1 MNSRIISFLLTFMAL
16 PVDVQADMH
25 PNEVAA
31 LQAPAP
37 DRVSS
42 YGEDPL
48 QFGELRLPRGAG
60 PFPVVVVIHGGCWTR
75 GFATVDYTDVLA
87 AEITAMGYAT
97 WNVEYRQ
104 VGDPGAG
111 WPGTFQDWGNALD
124 HLRVLAEAEPLS
136 LEQIVVI
143 GHSAGAHGALWLG
156 VRPNIRDAAYLTGK
170 TPLRPHAVV
179 AIDGIADLRGW
190 IGADADVCG
199 KPVIAPLMGGVPG
212 EVPERYALASPVENT
227 PLGGNQ
233 YLVASKVM
241 TPEMAQA
248 YAEIATA
255 KGDAVEVLQVVD
267 GGHHDIMAPTTEQW
281 KKQVRP
287 FLESLLSRE
296 AR

>member
-1 MNSRIISFLLTFMAL
+1 MNSRITWFLLIFLAF
-16 PVDVQADMH
+16 PSIVRADMR
-25 PNEVAA
+25 PTEVAA

-37 DRVSS
+37 DRVSH
-42 YGEDPL
+42 YGEDAL
-48 QFGELRLPRGAG
+48 QYGELRLPAGAG
-60 PFPVVVVIHGGCWTR
+60 PFPVVVVLHGGCWTS

-111 WPGTFQDWGNALD
+111 WPGTFEDWGNALD
-124 HLRVLAEAEPLS
+124 HLRVLAESEPLS
-136 LEQIVVI
+136 LKQVVVI

-156 VRPNIRDAAYLTGK
+156 LRPNIPNAAYLTGK
-170 TPLRPHAVV
+170 APLRPHAVV

-190 IGADADVCG
+190 IGADANVCG
-199 KPVIAPLMGGVPG
+199 KPVIAPFMGGTPE
-212 EVPERYALASPVENT
+212 EVPERYALASPIENT
-227 PLGGNQ
+227 PLGIDQ

-241 TPEMAQA
+241 TPEMAQS
-248 YAEIATA
+248 YAETATA
-255 KGDAVEVLQVVD
+255 KGDAVAVLQVID

-281 KKQVRP
+281 RAQVRP
-287 FLESLLSRE
+287 FLESLLQRE

>member
-1 MNSRIISFLLTFMAL
+1 MNSRIPPILLTLMTWPAI
-16 PVDVQADMH
+16 VSADMH

-37 DRVSS
+37 DRISS

-48 QFGELRLPRGAG
+48 QFGELRLPEGAG

-75 GFATVDYTDVLA
+75 GFATADYTDVLA

-124 HLRVLAEAEPLS
+124 HLRVLAESEPLS

-143 GHSAGAHGALWLG
+143 GHSAGAHAALWLG
-156 VRPNIRDAAYLTGK
+156 VRPNIRDAVYLTGH
-170 TPLRPHAVV
+170 TPVRPHAVV
-179 AIDGIADLRGW
+179 AIDGIADLGGW
-190 IGADADVCG
+190 IGPDATVCG
-199 KPVIAPLMGGVPG
+199 KPVIAPLMGGTAR
-212 EVPERYALASPVENT
+212 EVPERYALASPIENT
-227 PLGGNQ
+227 PLGINQ

-241 TPEMAQA
+241 TPEMAKA
-248 YAEIATA
+248 YAEIARA
-255 KGDAVEVLQVVD
+255 KGDSVEVLQVID

-281 KKQVRP
+281 KEQVRP
-287 FLESLLSRE
+287 FLEALLRRE

>member
-1 MNSRIISFLLTFMAL
+1 MGIRIKALLTLAMIWPVNAL
-16 PVDVQADMH
+16 ADMH
-25 PNEVAA
+25 PNDVAA
-31 LQAPAP
+31 LPATPP
-37 DRVSS
+37 DRFAS
-42 YGEDPL
+42 YGDDPL
-48 QFGELRLPRGAG
+48 QYGELRLPGGRG

-124 HLRVLAEAEPLS
+124 HLRVLAESEPLS

-143 GHSAGAHGALWLG
+143 GHSAGAHAALWLG
-156 VRPNIRDAAYLTGK
+156 MRPNIRDAAYLTGNA
-170 TPLRPHAVV
+170 PIRPHAVV
-179 AIDGIADLRGW
+179 AIDGIADLGGW
-190 IGADADVCG
+190 IGPDAAVCG
-199 KPVIAPLMGGVPG
+199 KPVIAPLMGGTTG
-212 EVPERYALASPVENT
+212 EVPERYALASPIENT
-227 PLGGNQ
+227 PLGIHQ

-241 TPEMAQA
+241 TAEMAQA
-248 YAEIATA
+248 YVESATA
-255 KGDAVEVLQVVD
+255 KGDTVEVLQIVD

-281 KKQVRP
+281 KEQVRP
-287 FLESLLSRE
+287 FLEALLRRV